1 MKINN
6 FHGQNE
12 EYRRVEMSKNIDA
25 RGKNCPMP
33 VIMAKKEIEQGG
45 KFFTVQ
51 VDNKIAVENLRKF
64 ARSQGYEVNIEEVN
78 GDFNVRFFNGCEEC
92 EEILAKVKNRKPI
105 GDWCI
110 FVNKSTIGIGNEELG
125 QSLMKMFLYT
135 IAEGSDY
142 PKTIL
147 FMNEGVK
154 VPTLNEQAIEHLKE
168 LEEVGVEL
176 LVCGACLDFY
186 GLQENLLVGKV
197 SNMYEIV
204 EVMKSSAKVITL

>member
-1 MKINN
+1 
-6 FHGQNE
+6 
-12 EYRRVEMSKNIDA
+12 MSKNIDA

-64 ARSQGYEVNIEEVN
+64 AKSQGYEVNIEEAN
-78 GDFNVRFFNGCEEC
+78 GNFNVRFSNGCEEC
-92 EEILAKVKNRKPI
+92 EEILAKVENRKPI

-186 GLQENLLVGKV
+186 GLQEKLLAGKV
-197 SNMYEIV
+197 SNMYAIV